1 MAPRLPVIS
10 AAQPEL
16 VLKMDVR
23 DAGPHV
29 LLVNYVTPS
38 SVQTKVVV
46 GVVVDDETNAGQAIL
61 YACHHTTLCRQAA
74 VDATGKVAVFDV
86 RPPAAT
92 VTLRGGGRRDP
103 QSSVAVESVVA
114 LPLDRWSLDYID
126 PSPACVKKDGRCIQS
141 LYPTPPDTKKVEF
154 KTGNEARVAATAPRN
169 IYDNGTALLVLDHSD
184 SIVDLAGK
192 VPGPGAY
199 VFVVHFYQPDFPGNG
214 STHLGP
220 LVGVVFTRGKR
231 LRQLQRLPGISGKC
245 FKPRLDL
252 IIFRR
257 V

>member
-1 MAPRLPVIS
+1 MLTALFVPVFQQLDLLGVAPKLPMIS

-29 LLVNYVTPS
+29 LVVNYVTPS
-38 SVQTKVVV
+38 SVQTKAVV

-74 VDATGKVAVFDV
+74 VDATGKVAVFDL
-86 RPPAAT
+86 RPPTAT
-92 VTLRGGGRRDP
+92 VTLRGGRRDP

-154 KTGNEARVAATAPRN
+154 KTGNEARVATTAPRN

-199 VFVVHFYQPDFPGNG
+199 VFVVHFYQPDFPGKVPRG
-214 STHLGP
+214 FSTYLGT
-220 LVGVVFTRGKR
+220 LVRVVFMRQRG
-231 LRQLQRLPGISGKC
+231 
-245 FKPRLDL
+245 
-252 IIFRR
+252 
-257 V
+257 